1 MGVKVCH
8 EESLFIHKE
17 WRMHTGVPF
26 IRPARFGREQ
36 EYVLEALRGDLAGD
50 GPFVRKAS
58 RHLAGSLGTRW
69 AMLAPSCT
77 HALELAALALRIGPG
92 DEILMPS
99 FTFVSTASAFTLR
112 GAVPVWVD
120 IRPDTLNIDETKL
133 EAAITPRTKA
143 IVVVHYAGVACAM
156 DEIVAIARR
165 HSLAV
170 VEDAAHAYGARY
182 RNRPLGAVGDF
193 GCFSFHSTKNISC
206 GEGGAL
212 VTDREDLAG
221 LAEIIRDKGTDR
233 ARFFRG
239 EVDKYT
245 WRELGSSYIMNDL
258 TGAYLLGQLESA
270 ERHTSQRLALWEKYY
285 EELGPLASRG
295 DLLLPIVPDYAEHNA
310 HLFVV
315 RCESLVVRTKL
326 IAHLKK
332 SGVQASFHYVPLHSA
347 PFGEEWGRFSGEDQ
361 YTTQESEKI
370 VRLPLSSGHSIEDVE
385 QVTSALRRF
394 FA

>member
-1 MGVKVCH
+1 MERHFIH
-8 EESLFIHKE
+8 EER
-17 WRMHTGVPF
+17 RMHTGVPS
-26 IRPARFGREQ
+26 IRPARFGRER
-36 EYVLEALRGDLAGD
+36 EYVLEALSGDLAGD
-50 GPFVRKAS
+50 GPFVRKAA
-58 RHLAGSLGTRW
+58 RHLASSVGTRW

-99 FTFVSTASAFTLR
+99 FTFVSTASAFALR
-112 GAVPVWVD
+112 GAIPVWVD

-156 DEIVAIARR
+156 DEIMAIARR
-165 HSLAV
+165 HGLAV
-170 VEDAAHAYGARY
+170 VEDAAHAYGAMY
-182 RNRPLGAVGDF
+182 RNRPLGAVGDL

-212 VTDREDLAG
+212 VTDREDLAE

-270 ERHTSQRLALWEKYY
+270 GRHTAQRLALWQKYY
-285 EELGPLASRG
+285 DELGSVASRG
-295 DLLLPIVPDYAEHNA
+295 DLLLPIVPEYAAHNA
-310 HLFVV
+310 HLFVL

-326 IAHLKK
+326 IEHLKK

-347 PFGEEWGRFSGEDQ
+347 PFGEEWGRFSGKDQ
-361 YTTQESEKI
+361 YTTCESEKI
-370 VRLPLSSGHSIEDVE
+370 VRLPLSSGHTLEDVE
-385 QVTSALRRF
+385 YVTSVVRRF
-394 FA
+394 FG